1 MGSRSKSQLGGPLAV
16 ALRSSGLCSDGYC
29 HFGCE
34 IDLAQGSSSSSASGS
49 LSPERDN
56 LQSQASS
63 SVTTGSELDGQGHSY
78 NHTNPSL
85 CVFLSPFLCGQK
97 EREQASRFGSL
108 KSKFIHFDSFV
119 RDGNSG
125 KGFGRCRPVNVG
137 NQLRCDGCFPFGSY
151 KPRVPEVFL
160 FHDERSRLHVSSDAF
175 WIDNSA
181 LGVLKDYASYQELSS
196 LERSQ
201 CELFHR
207 RLFHYGYHKC
217 PDSFTHQVDR
227 ETVGLLG
234 FPDQSRKI
242 LQSPCPTNRISGY
255 SIKSEN
261 PHSGSPCRQGSE
273 DSEPHSVLFSKGY
286 CNQERT
292 RVVSGVSQLC
302 PSYDSSWKNARA
314 PSNSMDEFSHVP
326 SIQRQ
331 ESVHKF
337 PSEAGSQ
344 YFSRAQFPSGSS
356 FFSEIRNSP
365 GYYDGCIRL
374 RLERCCSAI
383 PYSGF
388 LDAMG
393 TFSIN
398 KLEGNQSDLQHYS
411 FLQKQSFRKSNQSPY
426 GQYGS
431 CLLFEKNGFA
441 SFSDTQLFVKGI
453 TFIVSQSQYCFS
465 PCPHRGFPECP
476 CGSRIQG
483 WPIQNGMV
491 LRSRLLFLDFPT
503 IPLLPRGGPFRHQGK
518 FQVSGLCF
526 GLPGSEGSL
535 HGCKEPKLER
545 LFQLHLCLSSP
556 RISSSGYSPHHSV
569 RGNGHP
575 HRTSQSTSSSPS
587 FGEQVLKFCSA
598 PKRVQ
603 SFPDSQRRSDCHS
616 ESQILGSS
624 CLDAL
629 TVSIPL
635 AWIKVPP
642 LLKVASS
649 QAARPPGRF
658 ATVKLNG
665 GKLCF
670 YKEKSGVKFKSV
682 NSCHSSSLKV
692 PMSAQLSSSS
702 SMQAVNSLGVSGR
715 DDSSANPVVVQLPV
729 PEMITSASSSGL
741 QLSSQTQTPPFA
753 DNSDSRDEV
762 SDNSSDSSGVD
773 ASVSSP
779 VASQPHPSVGLR
791 SKVLTSKYRN
801 RGFSNQASKLI
812 LAYHKPTTRRQFQ
825 SGWSRWLEFKSLKR
839 IADKDVT
846 AGTLGSFLAY
856 QFFER
861 DLSSDTIKNY
871 FYAIREPFE
880 HIYSIK
886 VSVDED
892 LKKLLGGA
900 FKLRPPKRGMSL
912 MPKWS
917 LDAHFNYLNSSLF
930 EPLEEKN
937 WDQVFEKCLF
947 LTSLATGR
955 RLCELSAMK
964 CECSFLNNNSVVEF
978 LWFPNYVAK
987 AERDSSWSSPLPRI
1001 KALQHSDTRLCP
1013 VRAFKI
1019 FFELRIKKGP
1029 LQFDGRMWPGKHSQL
1044 SSLIR
1049 KSILASIG
1057 MSALPNVEP
1066 FKIGSHQIRK
1076 LAVSLSWKYFQGPKK
1091 KLCDWVGTRS
1101 FQTLFK
1107 IYIRDV
1113 DSVSF
1118 PCQVPLGTLLPN
1130 SPVIHTL
1137 RSD

>member
-1 MGSRSKSQLGGPLAV
+1 MGFRSKSQLGGPLAV

-34 IDLAQGSSSSSASGS
+34 VDLAQGPSSSIASGYV
-49 LSPERDN
+49 SPERDN
-56 LQSQASS
+56 RQSQASS
-63 SVTTGSELDGQGHSY
+63 SVTTGSELDGQGHSDNY
-78 NHTNPSL
+78 TNPSL
-85 CVFLSPFLCGQK
+85 CVFFSPFLCGQK
-97 EREQASRFGSL
+97 ERKQASRIGSL
-108 KSKFIHFDSFV
+108 KSKFIHSDSFV
-119 RDGNSG
+119 CDGNSG
-125 KGFGRCRPVNVG
+125 KGFGRCCPINVG
-137 NQLRCDGCFPFGSY
+137 NQLRCDGCFPLGSY

-196 LERSQ
+196 FERSQ

-207 RLFHYGYHKC
+207 RLLHYGYHEC
-217 PDSFTHQVDR
+217 PDSIAHQVDR
-227 ETVGLLG
+227 DTFGLLG
-234 FPDQSRKI
+234 FPDQPRKI
-242 LQSPCPTNRISGY
+242 LQSPCPTDRVSGY
-255 SIKSEN
+255 SIEPEN
-261 PHSGSPCRQGSE
+261 PHSGSPRRQGSE

-292 RVVSGVSQLC
+292 GVVSGVSQLC
-302 PSYDSSWKNARA
+302 PSDDSPWKNARA
-314 PSNSMDEFSHVP
+314 PSNSMDEFSHVI
-326 SIQRQ
+326 SVQGQ
-331 ESVHKF
+331 EGVHKF

-365 GYYDGCIRL
+365 GYYDGRIRI

-411 FLQKQSFRKSNQSPY
+411 FLQRQSFRKSNQSPY

-441 SFSDTQLFVKGI
+441 SFSDAQLFVKGI

-483 WPIQNGMV
+483 WPLQNGMV
-491 LRSRLLFLDFPT
+491 LRSRLIFLDFPT
-503 IPLLPRGGPFRHQGK
+503 IPLLPRGGPFCHQGK

-535 HGCKEPKLER
+535 LGCKEPKLER

-556 RISSSGYSPHHSV
+556 RISSSGHSPHRSV
-569 RGNGHP
+569 QGNGHP
-575 HRTSQSTSSSPS
+575 HRSSQSTSSSPS
-587 FGEQVLKFCSA
+587 LGEQVLQFCSA

-603 SFPDSQRRSDCHS
+603 SFPDPQRRSDCHS

-624 CLDAL
+624 SLDAL

-635 AWIKVPP
+635 EWIKVPP
-642 LLKVASS
+642 LPKVASS

-665 GKLCF
+665 GKLSF
-670 YKEKSGVKFKSV
+670 YKENFGLNSVKST
-682 NSCHSSSLKV
+682 NSCHSSSLEMPV
-692 PMSAQLSSSS
+692 
-702 SMQAVNSLGVSGR
+702 
-715 DDSSANPVVVQLPV
+715 ANPVSVQLPV
-729 PEMITSASSSGL
+729 SEMITSASSSGL
-741 QLSSQTQTPPFA
+741 QLSSHTQTQTPLFA
-753 DNSDSRDEV
+753 DQNNSYDSDSRDEV
-762 SDNSSDSSGVD
+762 SDNSSGVD
-773 ASVSSP
+773 DSVSN
-779 VASQPHPSVGLR
+779 VASQSQPSVSLR

-825 SGWSRWLEFKSLKR
+825 SGWSKWLEFKGLKR
-839 IADKDVT
+839 IADMDVT

-880 HIYSIK
+880 HIYGVK

-964 CECSFLNNNSVVEF
+964 CECSFLSDNSVVEF

-1019 FFELRIKKGP
+1019 FFDLRCKKG
-1029 LQFDGRMWPGKHSQL
+1029 LLKFEGRMWPGKHSQL

-1130 SPVIHTL
+1130 SPIIHTL

>member
-1 MGSRSKSQLGGPLAV
+1 M
-16 ALRSSGLCSDGYC
+16 
-29 HFGCE
+29 
-34 IDLAQGSSSSSASGS
+34 
-49 LSPERDN
+49 
-56 LQSQASS
+56 
-63 SVTTGSELDGQGHSY
+63 
-78 NHTNPSL
+78 
-85 CVFLSPFLCGQK
+85 
-97 EREQASRFGSL
+97 
-108 KSKFIHFDSFV
+108 
-119 RDGNSG
+119 
-125 KGFGRCRPVNVG
+125 G

-207 RLFHYGYHKC
+207 RLFHYGYHEC

-302 PSYDSSWKNARA
+302 SSNDSSWKNARA

-556 RISSSGYSPHHSV
+556 RISSSGYSPHRTV
-569 RGNGHP
+569 QGNGHP

-682 NSCHSSSLKV
+682 NSCHSSSLEV
-692 PMSAQLSSSS
+692 PMSAQFSSSS
-702 SMQAVNSLGVSGR
+702 SMQVVNSLGVSGR

-964 CECSFLNNNSVVEF
+964 CACSFLNNNSVVEF

>member
-97 EREQASRFGSL
+97 EREQTSCFGSL
-108 KSKFIHFDSFV
+108 KPKFIHFDSFV
-119 RDGNSG
+119 CDGNSG
-125 KGFGRCRPVNVG
+125 KGFGRCCPINVG
-137 NQLRCDGCFPFGSY
+137 NQLRCDGCFPFSSY

-207 RLFHYGYHKC
+207 RLFHYGYHEC

-556 RISSSGYSPHHSV
+556 RISSSGHSPHRSV

-575 HRTSQSTSSSPS
+575 HRPSQSTSSSPS
-587 FGEQVLKFCSA
+587 FGEQVHKFCSA
-598 PKRVQ
+598 PRRVQ
-603 SFPDSQRRSDCHS
+603 SFPDPQRRSDCHS

-825 SGWSRWLEFKSLKR
+825 SGWSRWLEFKRLKR

-964 CECSFLNNNSVVEF
+964 CACSFLNNNSVVEF